1 MTNIALGSIKKVYPN
16 NSIAL
21 NGIDLSFVGNG
32 LVTIV
37 GESGSGKTTL
47 LNIIGLLDSATEGT
61 ISINNEVFTRDLNTD
76 ECDNFRSGQLGYVF
90 QDDILLSQLS
100 IKENILYP
108 LKLKRIITESD
119 ISMLNR
125 LSQAIGISDL
135 LERYPHQLSRGQRQR
150 AAIVRALI
158 NEPTVLLADEPTGNL
173 DSTNS
178 QTIFELLKDISK
190 DRLVIVVTHNDPLAR
205 KYSDRVIELKDGNVV
220 FDNIDKAQQ
229 KTNHETKKSSPKRA
243 KYRLPYMLYHSFSDI
258 KNIKSKLSKVCLTG
272 MLALISVLFVF
283 SFSNSARGEL
293 NAMEEHLLGK
303 NLLIITEDPESS
315 ALAFANYYSGRWV
328 LITEFDFIED
338 CPLVE
343 EYVLRYD
350 ISPHVITAKEPI
362 YIEEITPIKINEYFN
377 EKVAF
382 QGIEGNMI
390 SNDNEIII
398 GIDIAKELYGKGYM
412 EHLGSTLE
420 VVSVYAKKDFT
431 IVGIN
436 GKKDIR
442 GKTQTYITEN
452 AMYHLALETD
462 EITENVTLIY
472 GPYNLIERK
481 DSSLGVD
488 GPKFL
493 VTDEAFGVAHEL
505 GEFDAAD
512 LLDGVMPKS
521 REEAIVSIQFLEAF
535 STTLFGHKF
544 DRELLSSR
552 DRAMDVIGFIY
563 EQELFMKKYNAGKLK
578 IVGIYDDKDNTY
590 GEILLSEEGYRFLS
604 KTCPY
609 RIDVYVKNDADIN
622 AATQVFSDAGFDVYT
637 EYENYKD
644 GFASRFDSIR
654 FALYIL
660 SVIFLVLTISVI
672 NTFSSN
678 NIKDRTK
685 DIGLLRAIGAT
696 RNNVIN
702 LFLLESASIGF
713 FTSLLTII
721 VALIMMVVIRLLEMK
736 YIPFL
741 QQISSFT
748 VKGFIFITLI
758 GVGIYVLSALPS
770 VLRTIRM
777 TPKEAI
783 YQKGL

>member
-1 MTNIALGSIKKVYPN
+1 MTNIALGSVKKVYPN

-21 NGIDLSFVGNG
+21 NGVDLAFVGNG
-32 LVTIV
+32 LVTII

-61 ISINNEVFTRDLNTD
+61 ISINNEVFTSDLNTD
-76 ECDNFRSGQLGYVF
+76 KCDNFRSGQLGYVF

-108 LKLKRIITESD
+108 LKLKRIISDSD

-158 NEPTVLLADEPTGNL
+158 NNPAVLLADEPTGNL

-190 DRLVIVVTHNDPLAR
+190 DRLVIVVTHNEHLAR
-205 KYSDRVIELKDGNVV
+205 KYSDRVIELKDGKVV

-229 KTNHETKKSSPKRA
+229 KTNPETKKSSPKRA

-283 SFSNSARGEL
+283 SYSNSARGEL

-315 ALAFANYYSGRWV
+315 TLAFANSLIRGV
-328 LITEFDFIED
+328 LITEFDFIDD

-362 YIEEITPIKINEYFN
+362 YIEEITPIKINDYFN

-398 GIDIAKELYGKGYM
+398 GLDIAKELYGNGYM
-412 EHLGSTLE
+412 EHLGRTLE

-481 DSSLGVD
+481 DSSLDLD

-512 LLDGVMPKS
+512 LIDGVMPKS
-521 REEAIVSIQFLEAF
+521 KEEAIVSIQFLEAF

-552 DRAMDVIGFIY
+552 DRAMDIIGFIY
-563 EQELFMKKYNAGKLK
+563 EQELFMIKYNAGKLK
-578 IVGIYDDKDNTY
+578 IVGLYDDKDNTY
-590 GEILLSEEGYRFLS
+590 GDILLSEEGYRFLS

-609 RIDVYVKNDADIN
+609 QIDVYVKNDADIN
-622 AATQVFSDAGFDVYT
+622 ATTQVFSDAGFDVYT

-696 RNNVIN
+696 RNNVIS
-702 LFLLESASIGF
+702 LFLLESALIGF

-721 VALIMMVVIRLLEMK
+721 VALIVMVVIRLLDMI

-748 VKGFIFITLI
+748 VKGFVFITFI
-758 GVGIYVLSALPS
+758 GIGIYVLSALPS

-783 YQKGL
+783 YRKGL